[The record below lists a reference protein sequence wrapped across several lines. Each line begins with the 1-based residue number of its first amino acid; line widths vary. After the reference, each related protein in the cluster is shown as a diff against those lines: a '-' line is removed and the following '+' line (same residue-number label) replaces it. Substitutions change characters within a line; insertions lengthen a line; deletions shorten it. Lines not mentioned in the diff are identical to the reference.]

1 LSAEVV
7 AVPEIILDGLTK
19 AFSGRRAADEL
30 SLTVKNGEYLCILG
44 PTGSGKTTC
53 LRMICGL
60 TKPDE
65 GRVLFDGADV
75 TNKAVSERKA
85 AMLSQVY
92 SLFPPK
98 TVYENV
104 MFSPVIKEWD
114 EKDAKQLVKS
124 MIRMVHMEN
133 KVDSHPRELSG
144 GQQQRTALARALA
157 SDSDVLLLDEPLR
170 ALDARLRLE
179 LRKEL
184 RSLVKEMGLTA
195 IHVTHDQDE
204 ALEMADRIAIIRK
217 GKIIQV
223 GTPMEVFQ
231 DPVTPFAAN
240 FVGRSNMF
248 LGKMLNECDEYAEVK
263 LENGAVV
270 KARKTCIPAG
280 MDVIVAIK
288 IGSTRIPVIQ
298 APTEKRPNPETPEGF
313 FKGKVERIL
322 YEGATITIEVS
333 VEGVGLVSSKLPNR
347 RYDEYQ
353 AGSEVMVSWL
363 PEKAIVFEMP
373 PEGIEDE
380 LRLD

>member
-1 LSAEVV
+1 
-7 AVPEIILDGLTK
+7 
-19 AFSGRRAADEL
+19 
-30 SLTVKNGEYLCILG
+30 
-44 PTGSGKTTC
+44 
-53 LRMICGL
+53 MICGL
-60 TKPDE
+60 AKPDK
-65 GRVLFDGADV
+65 GRVLFDGVDV

-104 MFSPVIKEWD
+104 MFSPQIKEWD

-124 MIRMVHMEN
+124 MLRMVHMEN
-133 KVDSHPRELSG
+133 KVDSYPHELSG

-204 ALEMADRIAIIRK
+204 ALEMADRIAVIRK

-231 DPVTPFAAN
+231 NPITPFVAN

-248 LGKMLNECDEYAEVK
+248 YGKIITECDEFAEVK
-263 LENGAVV
+263 LENGTIIR
-270 KARKTCIPAG
+270 ARKTCIPLG
-280 MDVIVAIK
+280 TVVVVAIK
-288 IGSTRIPVIQ
+288 IGSTRIPAILE
-298 APTEKRPNPETPEGF
+298 PTEKRPNPEMPEGF
-313 FKGKVERIL
+313 FKGRVERIL
-322 YEGATITIEVS
+322 YEGATITVEVN

-347 RYDEYQ
+347 RFDEYKT
-353 AGSEVMVSWL
+353 GTEVMVSWL